1 MGLVE
6 KIFGDL
12 NKREVKKIEKI
23 VDVIES
29 YDEQMQKLTDEEL
42 RAKTE
47 EFKRRLGTIREDGDE
62 GPFETVDDILPE
74 AFAVCREGAVRSLG
88 MKHFRVQLIG
98 GVVLHQGLSL
108 IHI

>member
-42 RAKTE
+42 AQ
-47 EFKRRLGTIREDGDE
+47 FKRISEIKRESE
-62 GPFETVDDILPE
+62 LLKK
-74 AFAVCREGAVRSLG
+74 SL
-88 MKHFRVQLIG
+88 
-98 GVVLHQGLSL
+98 
-108 IHI
+108 

>member
-47 EFKRRLGTIREDGDE
+47 EFKKRLLSEKKVMKVLLRLWMTFCQRH
-62 GPFETVDDILPE
+62 LPC
-74 AFAVCREGAVRSLG
+74 AVKVRLEVS
-88 MKHFRVQLIG
+88 V
-98 GVVLHQGLSL
+98 
-108 IHI
+108 